1 MDGILIVDKP
11 LGLTSHDVVDFIRG
25 KFGIKKAGHGGTLDP
40 QAGGLLVILIGQ
52 ATKLFSKI
60 IDMEKEYI
68 GNFYLGKATDTAD
81 SAGKIILEEPDH
93 SKIEAINLR
102 ILKEAFSSLKGEF
115 EQTPPMFS
123 ALHYKGKR
131 LYELAREGK
140 TVARE
145 ARIVKIIDL
154 EITSF
159 NSPLLGFRIV
169 CSRGTYIRSLCDE
182 INKRLNIPA
191 YLFSLKRV
199 RCGNFSL
206 DNSVSMDMLKNSSS
220 LEKFIIP
227 ALNLI

>member
-40 QAGGLLVILIGQ
+40 QAGGLLIILIGR
-52 ATKLFSKI
+52 ATKLFSKVI
-60 IDMEKEYI
+60 EMEKEYV

-81 SAGKIILEEPDH
+81 SAGKVILEEPDS
-93 SKIEAINLR
+93 SKINSINLGV
-102 ILKEAFSSLKGEF
+102 LKEAFSSLQGEF

-140 TVARE
+140 TVTRE
-145 ARIVKIIDL
+145 SRTVKIIDL

-159 NSPLLGFRIV
+159 NPPLLGFRIV

-182 INKRLNIPA
+182 INKRLHIPA
-191 YLFSLKRV
+191 YLSSLNRIRCGSFSL
-199 RCGNFSL
+199 N
-206 DNSVSMDMLKNSSS
+206 NSVSMDMLKKSVS

-227 ALNLI
+227 APGLP